1 LKQLIER
8 ERESEEE
15 NNSIDSATEEQIS
28 SPTTK
33 SVNTSSTNSDDK
45 NKKGT
50 PWHIIILVG
59 IAIIALIS
67 LAGFLIWRKKD
78 NDKKLEPKK

>member
-1 LKQLIER
+1 MRKR

-15 NNSIDSATEEQIS
+15 NNSIDSAAEEQIS

-33 SVNTSSTNSDDK
+33 SANTSSTNSDGK

-50 PWHIIILVG
+50 PWHIIIPVG

-67 LAGFLIWRKKD
+67 LIGFLIWRKK
-78 NDKKLEPKK
+78 NSDKKLETKK